1 MQLFTPPTT
10 HRDLLRIIPK
20 SDLKELSDVVFVNQV
35 LQLMISED
43 PHGYTRTASSRNYS
57 RCLRPEKK
65 SRDQP
70 SLAKL
75 VKNHEATL
83 KLLMG
88 SLAARRDTELDGW
101 GRFMDG
107 RIRMPCPQTI
117 GGRPWGGRFDRC
129 WIPTWFLCYRCWS
142 QYYCLV
148 YPRRGSINSR
158 PPLLW

>member
-1 MQLFTPPTT
+1 MGIRALETSP
-10 HRDLLRIIPK
+10 
-20 SDLKELSDVVFVNQV
+20 
-35 LQLMISED
+35 
-43 PHGYTRTASSRNYS
+43 SRSYS

-75 VKNHEATL
+75 VKNNEATL

-142 QYYCLV
+142 QHYCLV
-148 YPRRGSINSR
+148 YPVEVRSTVGPPCYGDHQMNSLFSTGLRRGPIFGR
-158 PPLLW
+158 GL